1 MEGATLLA
9 EALLR
14 TAHNDAGVAG
24 VRLAHL
30 VAPVVVFLLRQIPA
44 AALDLQ
50 QEQGSG
56 RRLVQL

>member
-14 TAHNDAGVAG
+14 AAHYDAGVAG

-30 VAPVVVFLLRQIPA
+30 VAPVVVLLLRQVPP
-44 AALDLQ
+44 AALDL
-50 QEQGSG
+50 
-56 RRLVQL
+56 R